1 MMSHATYVIACYA
14 VSAATVAGLIFW
26 VLTDGRA
33 RKRELEQ
40 LEAAGIRRRSAEAP
54 TGGQMTNAR
63 DERAPGAIRYLVAA
77 LPLLIFAVLALIF
90 WSQLNSGRDVSEIP
104 SALIGT
110 KAPTLDMPRLE
121 GAVAPSG
128 RPMPALTDTAVKGK
142 LTLVNVWASWC
153 VPCRQEHPV
162 ILALSKDPRLT
173 VVGINYKDRNENA
186 LRFLGELGNPFS
198 AIGVDPNGKAAIDW
212 GVYGIPESFLVA
224 ADGTILYK
232 RAGPFDEKSLREGLL
247 PAIEKALAGS

>member
-1 MMSHATYVIACYA
+1 M
-14 VSAATVAGLIFW
+14 
-26 VLTDGRA
+26 TD
-33 RKRELEQ
+33 
-40 LEAAGIRRRSAEAP
+40 AETP
-54 TGGQMTNAR
+54 Q
-63 DERAPGAIRYLVAA
+63 DERRPGALRYLMAA
-77 LPLLIFAVLALIF
+77 LPLFIFAVLALIF

-110 KAPTLDMPRLE
+110 KAPMLAMPPLE
-121 GAVAPSG
+121 GAATPSG
-128 RPMPALTDTAVKGK
+128 EPMPALDDAAVKGK

-153 VPCRQEHPV
+153 VPCRQEHPI
-162 ILALSKDPRLT
+162 ILELSKDPRLN

-232 RAGPFDEKSLREGLL
+232 RAGPFDEKSLREGLM

>member
-1 MMSHATYVIACYA
+1 M
-14 VSAATVAGLIFW
+14 
-26 VLTDGRA
+26 TD
-33 RKRELEQ
+33 
-40 LEAAGIRRRSAEAP
+40 AETP
-54 TGGQMTNAR
+54 Q
-63 DERAPGAIRYLVAA
+63 DERRPGALRYLMAA

-110 KAPTLDMPRLE
+110 KAPMLAMPPLE
-121 GAVAPSG
+121 GAATPSG
-128 RPMPALTDTAVKGK
+128 EPMPALDDAAVKGK

-153 VPCRQEHPV
+153 VPCRQEHPI
-162 ILALSKDPRLT
+162 ILELSKDPRLN

-232 RAGPFDEKSLREGLL
+232 RAGPFDEKSLREGLM